1 MEEKRI
7 QEVEKRAL
15 LNGSEYEAVKNKLI
29 ELGAS
34 DEGVVNINDT
44 YFCRKDTKSFSEI
57 EMKDVGSFSLRLREQ
72 SEVNK
77 PKEAMMNVK
86 VITKQNDHN
95 SWEEHESSVGS
106 MNEAMAILKA
116 VGFKPFCTIKKKRLA
131 YTLEGVG
138 IALENIEDFGLGI
151 EAEIM
156 TTKDK
161 EDSAKAKIDE
171 VLSEIGIDSSK
182 VVEKSITNIIMR
194 EKAKF

>member
-1 MEEKRI
+1 MEEKRV

-29 ELGAS
+29 TLGAS
-34 DEGVVNINDT
+34 NEGVVNINDT

-57 EMKDVGSFSLRLREQ
+57 EMKEVGSFSLRLREQ
-72 SEVNK
+72 SAADK
-77 PKEAMMNVK
+77 PKETMMNVK
-86 VITKQNDHN
+86 VITRQNDHN
-95 SWEEHESSVGS
+95 SWEEHEILVGS
-106 MNEAMAILKA
+106 MDEATAILKA
-116 VGFKPFCTIKKKRLA
+116 IGFKPFCTIKKKRLA
-131 YTLEGVG
+131 YTLEGVS
-138 IALENIEDFGLGI
+138 ISLENIEDFGLGI

-156 TTKDK
+156 ATKDK

-171 VLSEIGIDSSK
+171 VLSEIGIGSSK

>member
-1 MEEKRI
+1 MEEKRV

-15 LNGSEYEAVKNKLI
+15 LNSSEYEVVKNKLI
-29 ELGAS
+29 TLGAS
-34 DEGVVNINDT
+34 NEGVVNINDT

-57 EMKDVGSFSLRLREQ
+57 EMKEVGSFSLRLREQ
-72 SEVNK
+72 SEADK
-77 PKEAMMNVK
+77 PKETMMNVK
-86 VITKQNDHN
+86 VITRQNDHN
-95 SWEEHESSVGS
+95 SWEEHEILVGS
-106 MNEAMAILKA
+106 MDEATAILKA
-116 VGFKPFCTIKKKRLA
+116 IGFKPFCTIKKKRLA
-131 YTLEGVG
+131 YTLEGVS
-138 IALENIEDFGLGI
+138 ISLENIEDFGLGI

-171 VLSEIGIDSSK
+171 VLSEIGIGSSK